1 MSPKSVVV
9 TGSNRGLGFGLV
21 QQFLKD
27 PKVEHVIATAR
38 DVEKATALKSISD
51 ARLHILQLSLGC
63 DDSIAA
69 FTEKVSEIVGDSGLT
84 LLINNAAV
92 MLPYVTKQKP
102 DRKIVNDLFEANTIG
117 PMLLT
122 QSLVP
127 LIVKSASQVSTD
139 GLSISRGAIINIA
152 SEFLGSIGD
161 NTSGS
166 GEYKAMAY
174 RMTKCA
180 VNQFTKTLSIDLKE
194 DHILSAGVCPGKVQT
209 DMSKGKGEFTVSR
222 IEEAS
227 TLLVEAFNKLG
238 EQHNGGYFRKDLSV
252 IPY

>member
-27 PKVEHVIATAR
+27 PNVEHVIATAR
-38 DVEKATALKSISD
+38 NVDSATALKSISD
-51 ARLHILQLSLGC
+51 PRLHILQLSLGC
-63 DDSIAA
+63 DDSINSFAQ
-69 FTEKVSEIVGDSGLT
+69 KVSEIVGESGLT

-92 MLPYVTKQKP
+92 MLPYVTKQEP
-102 DRKIVNDLFEANTIG
+102 DRKIVNDLFESNTIG
-117 PMLLT
+117 PMILT
-122 QSLVP
+122 QKLIP
-127 LIVKSASQVSTD
+127 LIIKASNREEGSN
-139 GLSISRGAIINIA
+139 LSISRAAIINIA
-152 SEFLGSIGD
+152 SEFLGSISQ

-194 DHILSAGVCPGKVQT
+194 DHILTAGICPGKVQT
-209 DMSKGKGEFTVSR
+209 DMSKGKGEFTV
-222 IEEAS
+222 EEAS
-227 TLLVEAFNKLG
+227 AQLVETFKKLG

>member
-27 PKVEHVIATAR
+27 PNVEHVIATAR
-38 DVEKATALKSISD
+38 DVEKATALNSISD
-51 ARLHILQLSLGC
+51 PRLHILQLSLGC

-102 DRKIVNDLFEANTIG
+102 DRKIVNELFEANTIG

-127 LIVKSASQVSTD
+127 LIVKSASRPEVSTD
-139 GLSISRGAIINIA
+139 RLSISRGAIINIA

-194 DHILSAGVCPGKVQT
+194 DHILSAGICPGKVQT
-209 DMSKGKGEFTVSR
+209 DMSKGKGEFT

>member
-27 PKVEHVIATAR
+27 PNVQHVIATAR
-38 DVEKATALKSISD
+38 DVDKATALKGICD
-51 ARLHILQLSLGC
+51 PRLHILQLSLGS
-63 DDSIAA
+63 DESIANFA
-69 FTEKVSEIVGDSGLT
+69 EKVSEIVGESGLT

-102 DRKIVNDLFEANTIG
+102 DRKVVLDLFESNTIG
-117 PMLLT
+117 PMMLT

-127 LIVKSASQVSTD
+127 LIIKASKRQEGDT
-139 GLSISRGAIINIA
+139 LSVSRGAIINIA
-152 SEFLGSIGD
+152 SEFLGSISE

-180 VNQFTKTLSIDLKE
+180 VNQFTKTLSIDLKD
-194 DHILSAGVCPGKVQT
+194 DHILTAGICPGMVQT
-209 DMSKGKGEFTVSR
+209 DMSKGKGQLT
-222 IEEAS
+222 IEESSSQILA
-227 TLLVEAFNKLG
+227 AFNKLG
-238 EQHNGGYFRKDLSV
+238 ATHNGGYFRRDLSI